1 MGREIRDTLG
11 TNGSGEYATRRRG
24 TMKYRSVALLLISG
38 ATIGCADDICLT
50 LPDPVIQVDVRDSI
64 TSAPA
69 AYQASLIITG
79 GGVYDSTYVGPRA
92 DSLSVTSIRSAP
104 PRRTTA
110 YTVRVRRDGYQLWQR
125 TGVQIEESGCE
136 GARSVTLSVR
146 LQPRP

>member
-1 MGREIRDTLG
+1 MGREMPDTLG
-11 TNGSGEYATRRRG
+11 SIGSGAYASRRRG
-24 TMKYRSVALLLISG
+24 TLRYQSIALLLISG
-38 ATIGCADDICLT
+38 ATLGCAGDICLT

-104 PRRTTA
+104 ARRTAA

-125 TGVQIEESGCE
+125 TGVQIAGNGCE
-136 GARSVTLSVR
+136 GALSVTLSVR